1 MVADPSIGR
10 GEYAREVPK
19 YESRSHGRDSEYCAA
34 EHVREC
40 RRFQRC
46 RSLLYSNREGEE
58 RREAN
63 DQIKKMQKEGFA
75 EDEAKNLENEI
86 QKLTEK
92 FIKQVDGIAEAK
104 EKEIMTI

>member
-1 MVADPSIGR
+1 
-10 GEYAREVPK
+10 
-19 YESRSHGRDSEYCAA
+19 
-34 EHVREC
+34 
-40 RRFQRC
+40 
-46 RSLLYSNREGEE
+46 
-58 RREAN
+58 
-63 DQIKKMQKEGFA
+63 MQKEGFA